1 MAKNV
6 HNLFLWATS
15 ITPRNLGIQGWK
27 HSSHHAEELPFE
39 CHWQNYCDNPVSEK
53 YLDPN
58 ATRTTVLFKRIYGD
72 MENQPRVEV
81 GDISIP
87 VPTEEPKAQTSAS

>member
-1 MAKNV
+1 MLTSVWVHGNGVRDGGMAKDV

-15 ITPRNLGIQGWK
+15 ITPRNLGVQGWK

-39 CHWQNYCDNPVSEK
+39 CHWPNYCDNPVSEK

-58 ATRTTVLFKRIYGD
+58 ATRT
-72 MENQPRVEV
+72 
-81 GDISIP
+81 
-87 VPTEEPKAQTSAS
+87 